1 MATKP
6 IEVLIEAKT
15 TGNAEIDALNKR
27 LDDLSSQQELIAN
40 FVKIKQETVSAGA
53 AFEAAQAK
61 AQQLGRELAATD
73 APTKK
78 QTAEFGRAR
87 EAVNSTKEAYQDAQL
102 RLQAMRGALA
112 ENNIETTGLAQK
124 QAALRNDVREVE
136 AAVAGATARLKD
148 HGASAA
154 SAGAGVEKLATAAD
168 KAGGEIS
175 DLSKAVDEKTRA
187 IKVGLQVEQSEIEL
201 QRQHLA
207 ASQAEQQARL
217 QAARAKGDDAAATR
231 ASNALR
237 QIESDQLAL
246 VARAKRAE
254 ATAVQQAADA
264 RRQELAAVGPLNAAH
279 AKELQAA
286 ENYAKALRV
295 EAAAAD
301 QAAQRARELGTAT
314 DRAAES
320 ANGYKGALTEVA
332 SAVAGVF
339 AVGKVVDYARSV
351 NDVADQYKNLEARL
365 RLAVGAEG
373 DLRAA
378 VAGVGQ
384 VAKDTHS
391 NLDAT
396 SVLYARLAASAKELN
411 ITNAEALGITKTINQ
426 SIQVSGASAQ
436 ASEAAVRQLVQGLQS
451 GVLRGDE
458 FNSVM
463 ENSPRLAKALADG
476 LGVPIGALRGM
487 AEAGELTSARVVKA
501 LKGQADAIN
510 QEFSTLPL
518 TTGRALE
525 NLNTQWTLFI
535 GNLTGGAQ
543 QSSVVAQGINAI
555 ANNLDT
561 LAGVATRAGAVL
573 TAALAVQGVQAL
585 RAFAV
590 EMVATGK
597 GADLLALSLSKVPK
611 VISITV
617 AAVGFEVGFQ
627 IGEMLHEN
635 SALARKLGIGVTEFL
650 TQIVNDMRFLAE
662 AAAAVFTSDTVNA
675 AVDRYVQ
682 RNKEIHSTF
691 EGMYADAEK
700 APAKIAS
707 AADAGAGSLGKLGGA
722 GTAAG
727 AAVAAGGAQGA
738 AGVGQVAK
746 AADDARLALAGL
758 ATAINTKPAN
768 KTGIADIVAEL
779 TAAKLRGEDLDL
791 QLRQKLPDAISK
803 LSGPE
808 LVKFRADFV
817 VAMDGAKKALQD
829 AIDTKKPQA
838 EIDALRAKVDSFE
851 RATRTGLGLIAEQ
864 AAQNLGIDVPA
875 AFGKMSQGFKE
886 SQDNLS
892 ILIRQLPE
900 LKAVGVDTGAAV
912 GQALSK
918 MLDGAKNQ
926 AELDAVIARIQ
937 TLRKELGDK
946 IADGLLDQAKE
957 KATALKDALDAATP
971 GINSVREAMK
981 LLGVTSEESLK
992 KTATSFKE
1000 AYETMAADGTRSA
1013 RELSEAFKKAA
1024 EAAIAANKG
1033 VAPSWVEAEAAA
1045 NGYRIVIDEA
1055 GKATLKLNESTQNV
1069 ANTTANVAPGMQ
1081 RQWRG
1086 VVGSIN
1092 DAGQALDDYQRR
1104 MQKTYGRPGEGDKNV
1119 NDPNRTS
1126 TRGEKMGAGVE
1137 EIGTG
1142 GSQFRNKDGF
1152 TSDAMGKAQTMGIW
1166 TRTAIIDYLTSAGL
1180 DELIAAKLSEQ
1191 FLDANGNV
1199 PYEANDVQK
1208 KWAGKFGTLSE
1219 ALGKMAEYYRFDDA
1233 GQLEANALLEFERKR
1248 RSSPQLGQSGPVGP
1262 SSSSASSGTSSTSQP
1277 RTNAAEAANLTA
1289 RSGGGNGTGGNGG
1302 GLSANSG
1309 GATYISNITIPG
1321 LADRE
1326 VIRFAD
1332 PISQARNEDLLRK
1345 LAQAKSTA
1353 IR

>member
-1 MATKP
+1 MADKRVEYTIGVRNEGLQNLTRV
-6 IEVLIEAKT
+6 IEELDKAGVETTEFKRQAEQLRQQLADMARQQSLI
-15 TGNAEIDALNKR
+15 D
-27 LDDLSSQQELIAN
+27 S

-87 EAVNSTKEAYQDAQL
+87 EAVNSTKDAYQAAQL
-102 RLQAMRGALA
+102 RLQAMRGTLA
-112 ENNIETTGLAQK
+112 DNNIETTGLAQK
-124 QAALRNDVREVE
+124 QAALRNGVREVD
-136 AAVAGATARLKD
+136 ASVAGATTRLKEM
-148 HGASAA
+148 G
-154 SAGAGVEKLATAAD
+154 GVGPKAVNDTAA
-168 KAGGEIS
+168 
-175 DLSKAVDEKTRA
+175 
-187 IKVGLQVEQSEIEL
+187 
-201 QRQHLA
+201 
-207 ASQAEQQARL
+207 
-217 QAARAKGDDAAATR
+217 
-231 ASNALR
+231 
-237 QIESDQLAL
+237 
-246 VARAKRAE
+246 
-254 ATAVQQAADA
+254 
-264 RRQELAAVGPLNAAH
+264 
-279 AKELQAA
+279 
-286 ENYAKALRV
+286 
-295 EAAAAD
+295 
-301 QAAQRARELGTAT
+301 AT
-314 DRAAES
+314 DRAATS
-320 ANGYKGALTEVA
+320 AKGYQGALTQVA
-332 SAVAGVF
+332 GAVAGAF
-339 AVGKVVDYARSV
+339 AVGKVVDYARSI
-351 NDVADQYKNLEARL
+351 NDVADQYKNLEARV
-365 RLAVGAEG
+365 RLAVGAQG
-373 DLRAA
+373 DLQST
-378 VAGVGQ
+378 VAGIGQ
-384 VAKDTHS
+384 VAKETYG

-396 SVLYARLAASAKELN
+396 AELFGRLAASGKELN

-436 ASEAAVRQLVQGLQS
+436 ASEASVRQLVQALQS
-451 GVLRGDE
+451 GTLRGDE
-458 FNSVM
+458 FNSIM
-463 ENSPRLAKALADG
+463 EQAPRLAKALADG
-476 LGVPIGALRGM
+476 LNVPVGALRGM

-543 QSSVVAQGINAI
+543 QSSVVAQGINAL

-561 LAGVATRAGAVL
+561 LAGVAARAGTVL

-590 EMVATGK
+590 EMAATGK

-617 AAVGFEVGFQ
+617 AAVGFEVGYQ

-675 AVDRYVQ
+675 AVDRYVK
-682 RNKEIHSTF
+682 RNIEIHGIF

-700 APAKIAS
+700 APAKIAG

-727 AAVAAGGAQGA
+727 AAIAAGGAQGA

-746 AADDARLALAGL
+746 AADDARVALAGL
-758 ATAINTKPAN
+758 AAAINTKAAPTN
-768 KTGIADIVAEL
+768 PIADIVRDL

-817 VAMDGAKKALQD
+817 VAMDAAKKALQD

-886 SQDNLS
+886 SQDNIS

-900 LKAVGVDTGAAV
+900 LKAVGVDTGAVV

-926 AELDAVIARIQ
+926 AEVDAVIARIK

-957 KATALKDALDAATP
+957 KADALKDAIDKATP
-971 GINSVREAMK
+971 GINGVREAMK
-981 LLGVTSEESLK
+981 LLGITSDEELK
-992 KTATSFKE
+992 KVAASTKD
-1000 AYETMAADGTRSA
+1000 AYDTLAADGTRSA
-1013 RELSEAFKKAA
+1013 RELAEAFKKSAD
-1024 EAAIAANKG
+1024 AAIAANKG
-1033 VAPSWVEAEAAA
+1033 MAPAWVEGQAAVR
-1045 NGYRIVIDEA
+1045 GYRVEVDAAGKSTLVSADAVDKAGRSHNQAAKNIDTHRSALERLNAEKEREIAAMEKANDLATRALKLDEA
-1055 GKATLKLNESTQNV
+1055 KRNAGVIQSVDSVPAFESKEQADAWLAEWEAQYTKKNPFSTRSSGSLGNFQRETTRAEWQAEVDALALRNTMKGNGNATTSDRAPPPPPPPPPPAAPVRNASQQELDRLYLEQNKL
-1069 ANTTANVAPGMQ
+1069 APNQ
-1081 RQWRG
+1081 TRY
-1086 VVGSIN
+1086 
-1092 DAGQALDDYQRR
+1092 DL
-1104 MQKTYGRPGEGDKNV
+1104 
-1119 NDPNRTS
+1119 NDPAQRAAYQQS
-1126 TRGEKMGAGVE
+1126 IIGA
-1137 EIGTG
+1137 
-1142 GSQFRNKDGF
+1142 
-1152 TSDAMGKAQTMGIW
+1152 
-1166 TRTAIIDYLTSAGL
+1166 
-1180 DELIAAKLSEQ
+1180 
-1191 FLDANGNV
+1191 
-1199 PYEANDVQK
+1199 
-1208 KWAGKFGTLSE
+1208 
-1219 ALGKMAEYYRFDDA
+1219 
-1233 GQLEANALLEFERKR
+1233 
-1248 RSSPQLGQSGPVGP
+1248 SP
-1262 SSSSASSGTSSTSQP
+1262 
-1277 RTNAAEAANLTA
+1277 
-1289 RSGGGNGTGGNGG
+1289 
-1302 GLSANSG
+1302 
-1309 GATYISNITIPG
+1309 TYVSNITIPG
-1321 LADRE
+1321 LAGTTTLRY
-1326 VIRFAD
+1326 AD
-1332 PISQARNEDLLRK
+1332 AESQRTGEDLLRK
-1345 LAQAKSTA
+1345 LAQAKGAS
-1353 IR
+1353 I